1 MVYKRKKMVER
12 EMAVKIVEDTFR
24 KMQEP
29 ASNVAVSRSHIE
41 SGHSVKSKK
50 KSDDSGELN
59 VKVRCPCGNSK
70 PNDSMIKCVD
80 PQCNIRQHVGCVV
93 IPENEKSANSI
104 SPDLPSRFYCEMCRI
119 SRADPFW
126 VTINNLLLPVL
137 IGPSTIAADRSYT
150 VQYTTKSF
158 QLSRANREM
167 LQKAEYDIQVWC
179 ILLNDKVPFRMQWP
193 LHSDM
198 QVNGIWLIKYSESY
212 FLIGFWC
219 KLFIESKNLVKGH
232 LFVSS
237 ELYSS
242 HFVQRRME
250 CRIRHLTLSQILR
263 L

>member
-93 IPENEKSANSI
+93 IPENEKSTNSI

-137 IGPSTIAADRSYT
+137 IGPSTIAADR
-150 VQYTTKSF
+150 
-158 QLSRANREM
+158 
-167 LQKAEYDIQVWC
+167 
-179 ILLNDKVPFRMQWP
+179 
-193 LHSDM
+193 
-198 QVNGIWLIKYSESY
+198 
-212 FLIGFWC
+212 
-219 KLFIESKNLVKGH
+219 
-232 LFVSS
+232 
-237 ELYSS
+237 
-242 HFVQRRME
+242 
-250 CRIRHLTLSQILR
+250 
-263 L
+263 